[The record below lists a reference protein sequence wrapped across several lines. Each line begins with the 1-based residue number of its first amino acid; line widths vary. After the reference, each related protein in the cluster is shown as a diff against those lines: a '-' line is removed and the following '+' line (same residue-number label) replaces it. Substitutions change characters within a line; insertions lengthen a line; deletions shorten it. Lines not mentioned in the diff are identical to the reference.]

1 MSWYTVIGSGL
12 VGAELGHR
20 LRMAGHR
27 VTGTTTTPEKVDGL
41 REAFD
46 DVRVLRGTDAAAV
59 SQAVAG
65 AAGVVVTAGPS
76 AARAMSR
83 EDRQATYRDVL
94 VGTAESVVA
103 AGGTG
108 RLVMLSSLTV
118 YGDAADHLDVVDEDA
133 PVTDSTDPSPA
144 NFLAAERVYLD
155 GAGDRTCILRCAD
168 IYGAADP
175 PIETKVKM
183 AHEVMAGSV
192 PFRGDAPFYRVHVLD
207 VVRAAMFALEQNLT
221 GVFNLT
227 HPGVPATNR
236 ELFDSIGADLGFGPL
251 EFRDEI
257 AAPARPI
264 SAERLRAA
272 GFELEHTSE
281 P

>member
-1 MSWYTVIGSGL
+1 
-12 VGAELGHR
+12 
-20 LRMAGHR
+20 MAGHR

-46 DVRVLRGTDAAAV
+46 DVRVLQGTDTAAV
-59 SQAVAG
+59 AQAVAG
-65 AAGVVVTAGPS
+65 AAGVMVTAGPS

-103 AGGTG
+103 AGGSG

-118 YGDAADHLDVVDEDA
+118 YGDAADDLVVVDEDA
-133 PVTDSTDPSPA
+133 PVTGSDDPSPA

-175 PIETKVKM
+175 PIETKVRM
-183 AHEVMAGSV
+183 AHEMMGGSV

-227 HPGVPATNR
+227 HAGVPATNR

-264 SAERLRAA
+264 STERLRAA
-272 GFELEHTSE
+272 GFELEHTEE